1 MNLQGKTA
9 FVTGGAHRIGRGLVL
24 ALARA
29 GCHLVL
35 HYHRSA
41 EQAQA
46 TAAAARALG
55 VQVILRQADLSHL
68 EDASALFADL
78 PPSFPPVQILV
89 NSAAIFPKDT
99 LTDFTLDG
107 WSQTLRIN
115 LRAPVLFTQAFAR
128 ALPQELEGAVVN
140 ITDWRTERPYR
151 THFTYTISKGA
162 LDAFT
167 RAAALQLAPRIRVN
181 GIALG
186 AMLPP
191 AKASEA
197 YWQSVLATVPLARAG
212 GTESVADTLLYLLRN
227 DFITG
232 EIIRL
237 TGGAHLK
244 MSYA

>member
-1 MNLQGKTA
+1 MNLSGKTA
-9 FVTGGAHRIGRGLVL
+9 LITGGAHRIGRGLAL
-24 ALARA
+24 GLARA
-29 GCHLVL
+29 GCNLIL
-35 HYHRSA
+35 HYNRSA
-41 EQAQA
+41 ERAQV
-46 TAAAARALG
+46 TAVEAEALG
-55 VQVILRQADLSHL
+55 VQVILRQADLSRL
-68 EDASALFADL
+68 DDAAPLFADL
-78 PPSFPPVQILV
+78 PADFAPVQILV

-99 LTDFTLDG
+99 LADVTIEG
-107 WSQTLRIN
+107 WSQTLRVN
-115 LRAPVLFTQAFAR
+115 LRSPVLLTQAFAR
-128 ALPQELEGAVVN
+128 ALPDDLEGAVVN

-151 THFTYTISKGA
+151 THFSYTISKGA

-167 RAAALQLAPRIRVN
+167 RTAALQLAPRIRVN

-191 AKASEA
+191 AGASDA

-212 GTESVADTLLYLLRN
+212 GTDSAADTLLYLLRN

-244 MSYA
+244 M

>member
-9 FVTGGAHRIGRGLVL
+9 LITGGGHRIGRALTL

-29 GCHLVL
+29 GCNLVL
-35 HYHRSA
+35 HYNRSTEA
-41 EQAQA
+41 AQA
-46 TAAAARALG
+46 TAAEAEALG
-55 VQVILRQADLSHL
+55 ARVLLRQADLSRL
-68 EDASALFADL
+68 DDAGPLFADL
-78 PPSFPPVQILV
+78 PATFSPIQVLV

-99 LTDFTLDG
+99 LEDVTVAG
-107 WSQTLRIN
+107 WSQIFRVN
-115 LRAPVLFTQAFAR
+115 LRSPILLTQAFYQ
-128 ALPQELEGAVVN
+128 ALPDEQSGAVVN
-140 ITDWRTERPYR
+140 ITDWRTERPYL
-151 THFTYTISKGA
+151 THFSYTVSKGA

-167 RAAALQLAPRIRVN
+167 RTAAIQLAPRVRVN

-191 AKASEA
+191 EGATEA
-197 YWQSVLATVPLARAG
+197 YWQSVLATVPLERG
-212 GTESVADTLLYLLRN
+212 GGIDAAAHTLLYLLHN

-244 MSYA
+244 M